1 MSLEIMLIVAVTAV
15 IQSIFGAGVL
25 LIGTPVMLLLGYD
38 FVDILIVLLPISI
51 ALNVMKMT
59 KYHAHIDLELLR
71 KVIWLA
77 LPPIAVFLFLV
88 THVRINIGLIIGP
101 FLLFIAFKSISTTV
115 EQILDRLM
123 AYENVYL
130 LTVGMVHGTS
140 NLGGS
145 LLTALIHHKHY
156 PKDVA
161 RVTIATCY
169 CSFAVVQLLTLGV
182 FSRQEIDIPLFG
194 NIIYMLVAAVIFELI
209 DATFFDQIEQEK
221 YRHIFAG
228 FLAFSGLVLI
238 TKSLVL

>member
-1 MSLEIMLIVAVTAV
+1 MSLEIMLIVVLTAA
-15 IQSIFGAGVL
+15 IQSVFGAGVL
-25 LIGTPVMLLLGYD
+25 LIGTPVMLLLGYP
-38 FVDILIVLLPISI
+38 FVDVLIVLLPISL

-59 KYHAHIDLELLR
+59 KYHAHIDLSLLR
-71 KVIWLA
+71 KVMLLA

-101 FLLFIAFKSISTTV
+101 FLLFIAFKSILSSV

-123 AYENVYL
+123 RYENLYL

-145 LLTALIHHKHY
+145 LLTALVHHKHY

-161 RVTIATCY
+161 RVTIAACY
-169 CSFAVVQLLTLGV
+169 STFAVVQLLTLGL
-182 FSRQEIDIPLFG
+182 FSRQQIDIPVFG
-194 NIIYMLVAAVIFELI
+194 NIIYLLVATVIFEVI
-209 DATFFDQIEQEK
+209 DSTLFDRIEQDK

-238 TKSLVL
+238 TKSLVH